1 MAGKARY
8 KYTTSVGTQKRAVK
22 SESIIENDMQ
32 QERGE
37 SAREWRI
44 VFYKAINGE
53 CVVFYKAVS
62 EKYCFKKQLCYA
74 NNIGDAQVRF

>member
-1 MAGKARY
+1 MDY
-8 KYTTSVGTQKRAVK
+8 CNITVTQHALNKRVTR
-22 SESIIENDMQ
+22 S
-32 QERGE
+32 E